1 VAKGKSKK
9 KSKPKENVV
18 ARYLRETWAE
28 LRKVRW
34 PTWEETW
41 NLTKIVMAVTITMA
55 LFLWALD
62 VLFDRELNGI
72 IGLDPIAI
80 GVVAVVLVAGV
91 LAVVLLNRRA
101 A

>member
-1 VAKGKSKK
+1 MAKGKSK
-9 KSKPKENVV
+9 KSKPKENAVV
-18 ARYLRETWAE
+18 RYLRETWVE

-34 PTWEETW
+34 PTWEEAW
-41 NLTKIVMAVTITMA
+41 NLTKIVMAVTVSMA
-55 LFLWALD
+55 LFLWGLD